1 MTANKENLSDKILS
15 LEDSILEQQ
24 NIRAQL
30 SNNAQ
35 TINAIRNRGGRRD
48 RAFGSKFALPP
59 VVFNQLELDL
69 IYSASGMLRN
79 GIHIPIDAMFLRPRV
94 ITNLDDDQ
102 IALVEEVY
110 KEFELESKIEKMM
123 VGKHIYGT
131 TFLVMINNDSLPFE
145 VPINFNKSLEK
156 SLKNAIVLNCFDVSV
171 ALRQN
176 QLLMPKFGE
185 PQTFTVS
192 FQDGQQ
198 IIFDRSRLFKADFN
212 APITTFG
219 RQFALSKDKS
229 YGMSQ
234 ISYVLSALLAED
246 STSGNIQSLQE
257 VASVLILKKRGL
269 SDFKAGDSVGNSGS
283 LSEKVDQFNTFLSAQ
298 NASVIDSEDDV
309 MRLDVNFSGLAAN
322 LDVLGKR
329 LAALFNIPF
338 SIFYSQ
344 ATAGLNSTGQAD
356 QENHFT
362 KVKQRQRREL
372 RPLYEF
378 VDKYVMA
385 HLGIDE
391 DIEFEFPDIT
401 DTAPLTIAQTNFT
414 QAQADNLYGSQGI
427 ISSQEIRDKLAR
439 SGEYEL
445 QEGTQ
450 PEVEIDPQLQAALD
464 AELNP
469 PEDDEGE
476 TPADADPS
484 ADEADADEED
494 ETDVAEDDTDADDTN
509 EDDTD
514 TDEVAEVDAD
524 AAEDDTDEDD
534 LDEDDSGN
542 DNDKK
547 T

>member
-1 MTANKENLSDKILS
+1 MTVNKENSSVKNLS
-15 LEDSILEQQ
+15 LEDSFLEQQ

-35 TINAIRNRGGRRD
+35 TINAIRNRGGERD

-59 VVFNQLELDL
+59 VVFNQVELDL

-102 IALVEEVY
+102 IALVEGVY
-110 KEFELESKIEKMM
+110 QEFELESKIEKMM

-131 TFLVMINNDSLPFE
+131 TFLAMINNDALPFE
-145 VPINFNKSLEK
+145 VPINFNQSLTKSLR
-156 SLKNAIVLNCFDVSV
+156 NAIVLNCFDVSV
-171 ALRQN
+171 AERQN
-176 QLLMPKFGE
+176 LLLAPHFGE
-185 PQTFTVS
+185 PQTYTVS

-198 IIFDRSRLFKADFN
+198 IIFDRSRIFRADFN
-212 APITTFG
+212 PPLTTFG
-219 RQFALSKDKS
+219 RKFALAKDRS

-269 SDFKAGDSVGNSGS
+269 SDFKAGDNVGNSGS
-283 LSEKVDQFNTFLSAQ
+283 IEEKVNQFNTFLSAQ

-309 MRLDVNFSGLAAN
+309 ERLDVNFSGLAAN

-338 SIFYSQ
+338 SIYYSQ
-344 ATAGLNSTGQAD
+344 ATAGLNSTGQSD

-362 KVKQRQRREL
+362 KVKQRQRREV
-372 RPLYEF
+372 RPIYEF

-391 DIEFEFPDIT
+391 TIEFEFPDIT

-414 QAQADNLYGSQGI
+414 QAQADNIYGSQGI
-427 ISSQEIRDKLAR
+427 VSSQEIRDKLAR

-445 QEGTQ
+445 QEGSQ
-450 PEVEIDPQLQAALD
+450 PEVELDPQRQAALD
-464 AELNP
+464 AELSP
-469 PEDDEGE
+469 
-476 TPADADPS
+476 PADDAVEEG
-484 ADEADADEED
+484 ADEADADQED
-494 ETDVAEDDTDADDTN
+494 IN
-509 EDDTD
+509 
-514 TDEVAEVDAD
+514 EVDAD
-524 AAEDDTDEDD
+524 ASEDDEDEDD
-534 LDEDDSGN
+534 LGDDE
-542 DNDKK
+542 K